1 MPRPRKR
8 RNVCCLPLINEFVP
22 IRTEGPKNEIVV
34 MTVDEY
40 EAIRL
45 IDNEGL
51 SQEECS
57 DYMNVARTTA
67 QQIYAN
73 ARRKIARALVEG
85 LPIQIKG
92 GDYRICDGTEQFCG
106 RGYCRRRRGARMRQM
121 EQEDTE

>member
-8 RNVCCLPLINEFVP
+8 RNVCCLPEISEFIP
-22 IRTEGPKNEIVV
+22 RQEGAPQRESVV
-34 MTVDEY
+34 ITVDEY

-57 DYMNVARTTA
+57 DLMNVARTTA
-67 QQIYAN
+67 QQIYTT

-85 LPIQIKG
+85 LPIKIEG
-92 GDYRICDGTEQFCG
+92 GDYRICDGNAGYCG
-106 RGYCRRRRGARMRQM
+106 RGNCRRHGGGSPGR
-121 EQEDTE
+121 E